1 MLNGNTTVSEQVLQ
15 QIPSP
20 TVDNEELSR
29 QDAVPTLDEVV
40 KAIGQIKNKK
50 APGKDDLPAELLK
63 AGGHY
68 VAEWLHEIIRDV
80 WEQEDTS
87 AQVRIDDDVSESFVM
102 NTSVRQGCIL
112 SPILFY
118 VYVDYIMKQIIK
130 QANVQGV
137 KLSWR
142 LGDFWLSGKGNG
154 SHHVHLLTLMYA
166 DDIVIM
172 CDNPK
177 NLEHFIK
184 AFERVTNDF
193 GLNMNIKKTCTMSLK
208 QFNKTIGK
216 HETKGKAK
224 DVPSNIVIRDQ
235 NIETVDNFN
244 YLGCNIAND
253 QTQSKEIEVRLGKAS
268 NAFNSLRRVVWYRKC
283 ISIQAKVRIFKAC
296 ILPVLLYGS
305 ELWCLKVV
313 EEQRLNTFYM
323 KCLRTLLARE
333 ILYRMVYNSWGF
345 I

>member
-1 MLNGNTTVSEQVLQ
+1 MLQ
-15 QIPSP
+15 
-20 TVDNEELSR
+20 
-29 QDAVPTLDEVV
+29 
-40 KAIGQIKNKK
+40 
-50 APGKDDLPAELLK
+50 LL
-63 AGGHY
+63 Y
-68 VAEWLHEIIRDV
+68 
-80 WEQEDTS
+80 EDTS

-102 NTSVRQGCIL
+102 NTGVRQGCIL
-112 SPILFY
+112 SPILFN
-118 VYVDYIMKQIIK
+118 VHVDYIMKQIIK
-130 QANVQGV
+130 QANVQDV
-137 KLSWR
+137 KLSYR

-216 HETKGKAK
+216 HDTKGKAK

-305 ELWCLKVV
+305 EL
-313 EEQRLNTFYM
+313 
-323 KCLRTLLARE
+323 
-333 ILYRMVYNSWGF
+333 
-345 I
+345 